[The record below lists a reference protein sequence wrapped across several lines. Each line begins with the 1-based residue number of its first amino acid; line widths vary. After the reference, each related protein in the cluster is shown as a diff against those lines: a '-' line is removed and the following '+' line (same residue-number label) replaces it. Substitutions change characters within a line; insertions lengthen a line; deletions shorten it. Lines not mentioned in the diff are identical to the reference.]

1 LKKKELQHFDA
12 LVDTSSVVAHDLC
25 AQLHVL
31 QFCTE
36 ELDSFISPDG
46 RKYLEKVQE
55 SSKYLASLINS
66 FRNQLKFDFSKDQ
79 KYTIAELNSFVNEL
93 LKNHFYGVI
102 DKISLDVNQA
112 CHDKYLKNRCA
123 DSVHMIFALYSIVVD
138 LLKSN
143 SYFLS
148 NELSIRLAVENNSLV
163 ISFSGE
169 NFNISKDRFEK
180 EMRMSTP
187 DKGSI
192 RKYLG
197 IDQLNKIKS
206 NNDQV
211 LVFHE
216 NPDSLE
222 IKLQLEIE

>member
-1 LKKKELQHFDA
+1 
-12 LVDTSSVVAHDLC
+12 
-25 AQLHVL
+25 
-31 QFCTE
+31 
-36 ELDSFISPDG
+36 
-46 RKYLEKVQE
+46 
-55 SSKYLASLINS
+55 
-66 FRNQLKFDFSKDQ
+66 
-79 KYTIAELNSFVNEL
+79 
-93 LKNHFYGVI
+93 
-102 DKISLDVNQA
+102 
-112 CHDKYLKNRCA
+112 
-123 DSVHMIFALYSIVVD
+123 M
-138 LLKSN
+138 
-143 SYFLS
+143 S

-216 NPDSLE
+216 SPDSLE